1 MSDNWTDEDLDDIL
15 GNTADNS
22 TIKLLRE
29 KIKADNTAL
38 REMRSELDSLR
49 NQNRGSLVEGAL
61 KSAGLKTGAAALYQ
75 GEANPDAIQAWV
87 DANKDNLARE
97 DGYTPPPPAGAQGD
111 PESQTFAGA
120 PAQGNAAPVFTPDTQ
135 MAYQRMISAG
145 IDGQPGTNFTE
156 TLGSLQNA
164 NSMEELMGII
174 MSNQ

>member
-1 MSDNWTDEDLDDIL
+1 MSDNWTDNDLDDIL
-15 GNTADNS
+15 GNAGDNS

-29 KIKADNTAL
+29 KIKADRDAL
-38 REMRSELDSLR
+38 KEMRGELDSLR
-49 NQNRGSLVEGAL
+49 NQNRGALVEGAL
-61 KSAGLKTGAAALYQ
+61 KSAGFKQGAATLYQ
-75 GEANPDAIQAWV
+75 GESDPTAIQAWV
-87 DANKDNLARE
+87 DANKDFLARE

-111 PESQTFAGA
+111 PEQQTFAGA
-120 PAQGNAAPVFTPDTQ
+120 PAQGSQQTVFTPDTQ